1 MSSRELN
8 LIEDFS
14 NRLKQLKEI
23 ENKSSEELAEE
34 KHIVNQIE
42 QIVDQHE

>member
-23 ENKSSEELAEE
+23 ENKSPEELAEE

-42 QIVDQHE
+42 QIVDQHD